1 MRYFDEA
8 RTIWNTKVPPMGQAD
23 TVEGEL
29 LRAVEKLRNEAQGN
43 GNINWDEGFE
53 ILIRFLR
60 THLLDTAIYPDDV
73 VKATKAILDRL
84 VAVVEDEDYDEGFAV
99 VEDEPYDELS
109 DRVVEWYRHNG
120 SRPHVR
126 DPKLYR

>member
-8 RTIWNTKVPPMGQAD
+8 RTIWMTKVPPNGQAD
-23 TVEGEL
+23 TIEGEL
-29 LRAVEKLRNEAQGN
+29 LRAVEKLRREAQGN

-60 THLLDTAIYPDDV
+60 THLLDAAVYPDDV
-73 VKATKAILDRL
+73 LKATRAILDRL
-84 VAVVEDEDYDEGFAV
+84 SRPGLPVVEDG
-99 VEDEPYDELS
+99 PYDELG

-120 SRPHVR
+120 SRPHLR
-126 DPKLYR
+126 NPNLYR